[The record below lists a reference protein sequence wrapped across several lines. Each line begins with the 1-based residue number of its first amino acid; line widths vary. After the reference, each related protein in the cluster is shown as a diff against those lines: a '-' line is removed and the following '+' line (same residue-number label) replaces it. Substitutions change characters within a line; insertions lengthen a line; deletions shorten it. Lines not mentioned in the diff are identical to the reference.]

1 MWNEIRANVVRY
13 AGAAGSVTIPPG
25 GHVLQI
31 IAHSSNALG
40 TVAIFGGT
48 PVPLPNVAAY
58 WRYQPQ
64 HLSTTAQ
71 ASGNAIVFTLT
82 DSYLVEV
89 AVPAGA

>member
-1 MWNEIRANVVRY
+1 MWNEIRANVVQY

-40 TVAIFGGT
+40 TVAILGGT
-48 PVPLPNVAAY
+48 AIPLPNVAAY

-71 ASGNAIVFTLT
+71 ATGNTIVFTLT

>member
-40 TVAIFGGT
+40 TVTIFGGT
-48 PVPLPNVAAY
+48 AIPLPNVNSY
-58 WRYQPQ
+58 WTYQPQ

-71 ASGNAIVFTLT
+71 ATGNTIVFALT
-82 DSYLVEV
+82 QSYFVEV